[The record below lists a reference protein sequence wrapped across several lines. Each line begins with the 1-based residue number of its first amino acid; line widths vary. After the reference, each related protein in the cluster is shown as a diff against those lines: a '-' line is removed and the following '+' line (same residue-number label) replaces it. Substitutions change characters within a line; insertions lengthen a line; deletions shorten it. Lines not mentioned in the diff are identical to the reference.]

1 MSVKPPVA
9 RYAAPAPVAMTV
21 IPLNNNTQ
29 NLSMMENNMQIPD
42 QYLADIC
49 RLFDLSKVQSKLL
62 KLLVS
67 KASEGFILLDN
78 FNRMQICSNLKIER
92 QTLANYLNILCKKGI
107 LKLEQRNNYYLR
119 REIFSHS
126 NSVVFDQIIIYYLDG
141 ERVISGS

>member
-1 MSVKPPVA
+1 
-9 RYAAPAPVAMTV
+9 
-21 IPLNNNTQ
+21 
-29 NLSMMENNMQIPD
+29 MQIPD